1 MDDLIFL
8 GGDLI
13 AHAPSWDTYHPN
25 VTRGEQLDN
34 WCIAHSDSA
43 LNDGAATLLNR
54 TTVA

>member
-34 WCIAHSDSA
+34 CCIAHSDSV